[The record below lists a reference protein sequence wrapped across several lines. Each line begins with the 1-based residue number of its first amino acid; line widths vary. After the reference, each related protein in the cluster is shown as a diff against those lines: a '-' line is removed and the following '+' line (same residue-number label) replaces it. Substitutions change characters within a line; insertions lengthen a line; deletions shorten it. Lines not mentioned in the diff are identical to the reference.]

1 VRIAIDAQKLSF
13 ARSYQSGGISRYS
26 YHLLAELR
34 LLAVGHSIEAFA
46 PRADDDPGLASTGS
60 FRIVET
66 GAWTERPIGRII
78 WEQAYFAMRAAGR
91 FDLVH
96 GLAFALP
103 IAWRGKALVT
113 ILDLSFLRFPH
124 LFNRGNRIYLGVAAR
139 LAARQARR
147 VLTISEHGRQEI
159 VRLLGVRPDRVTTTY
174 CGVDRRFQP
183 LPAAEVEAFRRHR
196 QLPARF
202 VLYLG
207 TLEPRKNVP
216 TLLRAY
222 ARVRSLMPD
231 SPPLVLAG
239 ARGWLYEDTIQTID
253 RLSLR
258 ESVLLPGFVPDEEQ
272 PRWYNAAT
280 VFAYP
285 SLYEGFGLP
294 PLEAMASG
302 TPVVTSNASSL
313 PEVVGSAGLLVNPLD
328 DEALAL
334 AIVRLLEDAGERE
347 RLRAAGL
354 EQARRFS
361 WPRMAQTTLGCY
373 EEVARES

>member
-1 VRIAIDAQKLSF
+1 
-13 ARSYQSGGISRYS
+13 
-26 YHLLAELR
+26 
-34 LLAVGHSIEAFA
+34 
-46 PRADDDPGLASTGS
+46 
-60 FRIVET
+60 
-66 GAWTERPIGRII
+66 
-78 WEQAYFAMRAAGR
+78 
-91 FDLVH
+91 
-96 GLAFALP
+96 LP

-183 LPAAEVEAFRRHR
+183 LPAAEVEDFRQHR

-239 ARGWLYEDTIQTID
+239 ARGWLYEETIQTID